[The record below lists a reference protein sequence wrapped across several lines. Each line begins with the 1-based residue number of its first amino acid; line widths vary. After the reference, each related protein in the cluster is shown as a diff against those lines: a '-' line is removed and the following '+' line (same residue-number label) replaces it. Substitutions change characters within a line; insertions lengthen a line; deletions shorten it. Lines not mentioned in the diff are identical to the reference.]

1 MPTTE
6 TDQAVELQP
15 APYGYG
21 ISSSEGGVLLHT
33 LVTKWAARYWRGNP
47 KSLWTEHRA
56 SRWIVWAPARCQR
69 GLDWKVD
76 DPRPGDGW
84 RLCPTCQLDDGER
97 LARLCRD
104 DRPPFD
110 LTHLDVQ
117 EPEK

>member
-6 TDQAVELQP
+6 QTVELQP
-15 APYGYG
+15 APHGYG
-21 ISSSEGGVLLHT
+21 ISSTEGGVLLHT
-33 LVTKWAARYWRGNP
+33 LVTKWEARYWKGNP

-56 SRWIVWAPARCQR
+56 SRWIVWAAARCQR

-76 DPRPGDGW
+76 DPGPGDGW